1 MDSNIVAVVI
11 AGWLVGVV
19 GAVFYL
25 VPPVAG
31 LGYLVRLAF
40 FHIPVAWVSVLAF
53 LVSAGAAVQYLRTRE
68 RKYDCLSACSARLG
82 LVFCILATVS
92 GAIFAKLTWGAYW
105 NWDPRQTTVFI
116 LLLIYGAYLALRAA
130 IDEEERRAGVAAV
143 YALLACLSVPFLVF
157 VIPRMYFSLHPEPVL
172 NSAGSVAM
180 DPILLYV
187 LIAALGGCT
196 ALYGLLLCRAVSRK
210 TRLSVKELHKRKNI
224 R

>member
-1 MDSNIVAVVI
+1 MDSNIVAIVI
-11 AGWLVGVV
+11 TGWLVGVA

-25 VPPVAG
+25 VPPVTG

-53 LVSAGAAVQYLRTRE
+53 LVSAGAAIQYLRTRE
-68 RKYDCLSACSARLG
+68 RKYDCLSACSAKLG
-82 LVFCILATVS
+82 LIFCILATVS

-130 IDEEERRAGVAAV
+130 IDEEERRAGVSAV

-196 ALYGLLLCRAVSRK
+196 ALYCLLLCRAVSRK
-210 TRLSVKELHKRKNI
+210 ARLSGKDLHI
-224 R
+224 